1 MDEERAASPS
11 KAEKTKDVSSI
22 SLACF
27 LWFQGHVI
35 VGTQWFRGLCTWDF
49 ADTPRLHED
58 IDAFV
63 QGRAQVDPREFYP
76 RVTEFKHDMYKD
88 KPRPE

>member
-11 KAEKTKDVSSI
+11 KAETKDVSNI

-27 LWFQGHVI
+27 LWFRGHVI

-49 ADTPRLHED
+49 NETPELQAD

-63 QGRAQVDPREFYP
+63 QGRAQVDPRDFYP
-76 RVTEFKHDMYKD
+76 RVTEFKRDMYKD
-88 KPRPE
+88 KPRPD